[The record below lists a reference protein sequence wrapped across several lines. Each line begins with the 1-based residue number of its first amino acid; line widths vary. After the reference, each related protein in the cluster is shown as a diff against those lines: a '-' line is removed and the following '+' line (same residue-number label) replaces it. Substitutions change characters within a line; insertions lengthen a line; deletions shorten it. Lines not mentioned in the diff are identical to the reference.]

1 MNSND
6 LQQLTASLDEM
17 RRQAKEMAE
26 EVKRLQK
33 NLSWSDWEKYTV
45 GVIPKRINGRW
56 YFKGDTVY
64 RKEKIRYLGASHEY
78 IYGDEFDVLKDKY
91 VNS

>member
-1 MNSND
+1 MNGND

-33 NLSWSDWEKYTV
+33 NLSWSDWEKHTV

-64 RKEKIRYLGASHEY
+64 RKEKIRYLGSSNQY
-78 IYGDEFDVLKDKY
+78 KYGDEFDVLKDKY
-91 VNS
+91 DNT